1 MHRKFTRSTPPSI
14 AAIQAETARVEAMIA
29 AAQNLESSDG
39 NIRKFMHLQVC
50 RVELQAYL
58 AGLLY
63 ALGETDLFDPDRL
76 AVEMG
81 NPDIRVGNSIVPVCD
96 DEDIRFIECFEC

>member
-1 MHRKFTRSTPPSI
+1 MHRKFTGKTPPSI
-14 AAIQAETARVEAMIA
+14 AVVQAEVARVEAMIA
-29 AAQNLESSDG
+29 AAENLESSDG
-39 NIRKFMHLQVC
+39 NVRKFMHLQVC

-63 ALGETDLFDPDRL
+63 ALGQTDLFDPDRL
-76 AVEMG
+76 AVEMD
-81 NPDIRVGNSIVPVCD
+81 NAEIVVGNSIVPVCD